1 MDTIGYLVFGYMV
14 IGLFLVFRTMYL
26 RVRLVRHIYKQY
38 PEEDRGDW
46 LYMWQWDP
54 LFAAAKTLRAFIK
67 KQNPIDTEL
76 ARLAKKV
83 DIGYIYISIWFAPV
97 LLGFVV
103 IIICHLLT
111 SVK

>member
-1 MDTIGYLVFGYMV
+1 
-14 IGLFLVFRTMYL
+14 
-26 RVRLVRHIYKQY
+26 
-38 PEEDRGDW
+38 
-46 LYMWQWDP
+46 MWQWDP